1 MILKII
7 DAIQYLSYSA
17 LTSKANSKFIE
28 GVGGKPTKLL
38 LPPPSPSRC
47 RCPYS
52 EECNTHVES
61 SIFLQ
66 SCNVYQLIQ
75 SNVHKVQ
82 FMQ

>member
-38 LPPPSPSRC
+38 LPPHPRPVADAHTVR
-47 RCPYS
+47 
-52 EECNTHVES
+52 
-61 SIFLQ
+61 
-66 SCNVYQLIQ
+66 NVIL
-75 SNVHKVQ
+75 
-82 FMQ
+82 M